1 MKQTE
6 FNCKEFDDFIEKV
19 EKAEKKIAM
28 KKEKREK
35 RKVAFR
41 GIMEAACDVMTSM
54 SGTLIAFMVIAKLQ
68 NKG

>member
-28 KKEKREK
+28 KKVKREK

-41 GIMEAACDVMTSM
+41 GIITSYAASMISMT
-54 SGTLIAFMVIAKLQ
+54 GTLIAFMVIAKLQ